1 MSHASARFRKV
12 GPMLVS
18 GLQHLRRNLIAYLAL
33 LLALSGTSYAAIKL
47 PSNSVG
53 SPQVIDRS
61 LQKADLSRKAVAAL
75 RGARGVRGPQGIP
88 GVDGEQGP
96 QGPPG
101 IFTVG
106 RVELTYAEVDPAART
121 EVGAFIPTN
130 SSSGKCLVT
139 LNESNAATHG
149 TTVYCGTRH
158 FNGVDGVYVHVLLPD
173 VAPAGL
179 LIDISVYQESAQQY
193 GMPVLYPRT

>member
-1 MSHASARFRKV
+1 
-12 GPMLVS
+12 MLVS

-75 RGARGVRGPQGIP
+75 RGARGARGPQGVQ
-88 GVDGEQGP
+88 GDQGE

-101 IFTVG
+101 IFSVG
-106 RVELTYAEVDPAART
+106 RVQLTYAEVDPAART

-158 FNGVDGVYVHVLLPD
+158 FNGVDGVYVHILLPD
-173 VAPAGL
+173 VAPPGL
-179 LIDISVYQESAQQY
+179 LIDVSVYQESAQQY